1 MSAYRTTDFTSPPKQ
16 FTQRAPTT
24 PVIVMCSLFICFA
37 FFLFVLFCFLYFFLD
52 SQQNHTHSICFSKM
66 QQTINIEME

>member
-1 MSAYRTTDFTSPPKQ
+1 MSAYITTDFTSPKAIHTACTDSSTH
-16 FTQRAPTT
+16 FN
-24 PVIVMCSLFICFA
+24 VLLIY
-37 FFLFVLFCFLYFFLD
+37 LFCFFFCFVAFLYFFLA